1 MKNKISINEKANKLL
16 DFLVQEKDKLG
27 IEVFKGPLGCN
38 IIDAGVR
45 TKGSVEAGLIVSEIC
60 LGGLGKTSLLPYNN
74 IEISAYAIN
83 VYATEPVLSCLGS
96 QYAGWSLSSGDFF
109 SLGSGPVRSIA
120 QKEEIFKELKYKE
133 KPQNTVVVL
142 EVEKFPPEAIV
153 KKIATDCNLEPEK
166 ISFIVTPT
174 ISLSGNIQVVSRV
187 LEVAIHKIH
196 ELRFPLEK
204 IEHGLGFA
212 PLPPIAKDFITGMGR
227 TNDAI
232 IYGGVVQLMIQ
243 GSDSE
248 LEELSRKLPSN
259 SSKDYGKPFK
269 EIFKNYEMDFYKI
282 DGSLFSPAVIII
294 NSVDSGRTFRGG
306 KVNEELI
313 KKSFFDV

>member
-1 MKNKISINEKANKLL
+1 M
-16 DFLVQEKDKLG
+16 
-27 IEVFKGPLGCN
+27 
-38 IIDAGVR
+38 
-45 TKGSVEAGLIVSEIC
+45 
-60 LGGLGKTSLLPYNN
+60 
-74 IEISAYAIN
+74 
-83 VYATEPVLSCLGS
+83 
-96 QYAGWSLSSGDFF
+96 
-109 SLGSGPVRSIA
+109 
-120 QKEEIFKELKYKE
+120 
-133 KPQNTVVVL
+133 

-153 KKIATDCNLEPEK
+153 KKIAADCNLEPEK

-196 ELRFPLEK
+196 ELRFPLER

-294 NSVDSGRTFRGG
+294 NSVDSGKTFRGG

>member
-1 MKNKISINEKANKLL
+1 
-16 DFLVQEKDKLG
+16 
-27 IEVFKGPLGCN
+27 
-38 IIDAGVR
+38 
-45 TKGSVEAGLIVSEIC
+45 
-60 LGGLGKTSLLPYNN
+60 
-74 IEISAYAIN
+74 
-83 VYATEPVLSCLGS
+83 
-96 QYAGWSLSSGDFF
+96 
-109 SLGSGPVRSIA
+109 
-120 QKEEIFKELKYKE
+120 
-133 KPQNTVVVL
+133 
-142 EVEKFPPEAIV
+142 
-153 KKIATDCNLEPEK
+153 
-166 ISFIVTPT
+166 
-174 ISLSGNIQVVSRV
+174 
-187 LEVAIHKIH
+187 
-196 ELRFPLEK
+196 
-204 IEHGLGFA
+204 
-212 PLPPIAKDFITGMGR
+212 MGR

-294 NSVDSGRTFRGG
+294 NSVDSGKTFRGG